1 MTPPLKPRGGQE
13 AAGETEWVSG
23 GQGSN
28 EAVTARSVTLTIPA
42 PADWINTN
50 RRYHH
55 MAKAKLT
62 KAWRLATSLQARDT
76 PPMRTP
82 VHITATIWKPRT
94 GRYDPN
100 NLADTTK
107 ACVDGL
113 VDAGL
118 IPDDSYK
125 EVIGPDH
132 RHGGKGPAK
141 LTLTI
146 TEMRTQ

>member
-1 MTPPLKPRGGQE
+1 MTPQETPRLTSNATGGAE
-13 AAGETEWVSG
+13 RGDG
-23 GQGSN
+23 GSDGL
-28 EAVTARSVTLTIPA
+28 EAVTARSVTLAIPA

-62 KAWRLATSLQARDT
+62 KAWRQATNLAAKNL
-76 PPMRTP
+76 PPMQPP
-82 VHITATIWKPRT
+82 VHITATITKPRT

-132 RHGGKGPAK
+132 RHGGKGPAT

-146 TEMRTQ
+146 TETRTP

>member
-1 MTPPLKPRGGQE
+1 MTPQE
-13 AAGETEWVSG
+13 TPGLTTGAAGEAERVAG
-23 GQGSN
+23 GSAHFEGG
-28 EAVTARSVTLTIPA
+28 TGRSVTLEIPA
-42 PADWINTN
+42 PTDWINTN
-50 RRYHH
+50 RRYHPL
-55 MAKAKLT
+55 AKAKLT
-62 KAWRLATSLQARDT
+62 KTWRLATSLAARNI
-76 PPMRTP
+76 PPLRTP
-82 VHITATIWKPRT
+82 VHITATIWKPRS

-100 NLADTTK
+100 NLADTSK

-141 LTLTI
+141 LVLEI
-146 TEMRTQ
+146 KEIS